1 MPIQIGFD
9 VYLSAINIILIIE
22 DLDKFIQL
30 LYKRVNNSFFQ
41 PIDNLRLSISR
52 VILGLNEECIEGMIK
67 LNEDDFESDKLQ
79 ILLPPKEMMNI
90 IFQVIEKKWNN

>member
-1 MPIQIGFD
+1 M
-9 VYLSAINIILIIE
+9 IIE